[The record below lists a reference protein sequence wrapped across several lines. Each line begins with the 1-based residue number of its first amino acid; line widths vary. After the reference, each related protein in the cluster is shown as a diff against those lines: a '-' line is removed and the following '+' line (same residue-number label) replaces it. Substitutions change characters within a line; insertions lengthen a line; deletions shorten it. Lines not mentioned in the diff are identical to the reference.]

1 MSWHASEPSL
11 ARDDTAPVSL
21 DLVPIELI
29 APRLKRVAAFAVLI
43 GVVVGVIVG
52 FFGPV
57 WVGVTVG
64 AVIAVPTAAS
74 ALLTLRRRVTLQTG
88 RIRSTGGL
96 RSRHVDV
103 TRAVAA
109 ELVVRSARV
118 SEVSVRITDPDGSLA
133 IPLALYTTDGGR
145 ELEILGLR
153 RLADALTTSELVP
166 AAAIASVLIE
176 QLRAEARGAG
186 LPERPLFRAVELVRS
201 EGRVPTTTLTDH
213 EVAALLD

>member
-1 MSWHASEPSL
+1 M

-88 RIRSTGGL
+88 RIRSTGDCAAGTSTSRG
-96 RSRHVDV
+96 RSR
-103 TRAVAA
+103 RNWWS
-109 ELVVRSARV
+109 VRLGSAR
-118 SEVSVRITDPDGSLA
+118 
-133 IPLALYTTDGGR
+133 
-145 ELEILGLR
+145 
-153 RLADALTTSELVP
+153 
-166 AAAIASVLIE
+166 
-176 QLRAEARGAG
+176 
-186 LPERPLFRAVELVRS
+186 
-201 EGRVPTTTLTDH
+201 
-213 EVAALLD
+213 